1 MNRKHIVIVAL
12 CAVIAVGA
20 IWSLNTRSAVAVEAV
35 LIKDDVFIDTF
46 REDGTVRSVAERP
59 VYSEVD
65 GLVEAVYVENGGS
78 VLVGDAILSLNV
90 DQLTYQHQALQGQ
103 LMSIQGQKNSES
115 EKVKTPDLMVQQSA
129 VNIALST
136 LTQAKVDASRSEE
149 LYNSGALSLN
159 DYELVVKTVRDAEE
173 QYQLQSSRLSG
184 LEAQNSPGS
193 GTIQYYDGQIIQI
206 EAEIK
211 RIEDQITKS
220 VIKAQKAGVISQF
233 NLKAGEAVVSMTPV
247 ATIIDKSELKIESQ
261 VLTQE
266 AFNLKVGQDVIIIR
280 NRKGLEDQ
288 IAGRITK
295 VSPVATESVSTL
307 GLKEKRILVE
317 VKPLESIEPALIPGS
332 DVEVDFVAYKTE
344 SAHIV
349 PKSALFPVENG
360 DAVWVIRDG
369 KTEMQIITKGYSAVR
384 SVEIIEGL
392 EEGDYILKNFDTE
405 GIDLG
410 TAVTVN

>member
-1 MNRKHIVIVAL
+1 
-12 CAVIAVGA
+12 
-20 IWSLNTRSAVAVEAV
+20 
-35 LIKDDVFIDTF
+35 
-46 REDGTVRSVAERP
+46 
-59 VYSEVD
+59 
-65 GLVEAVYVENGGS
+65 
-78 VLVGDAILSLNV
+78 
-90 DQLTYQHQALQGQ
+90 
-103 LMSIQGQKNSES
+103 
-115 EKVKTPDLMVQQSA
+115 
-129 VNIALST
+129 
-136 LTQAKVDASRSEE
+136 
-149 LYNSGALSLN
+149 
-159 DYELVVKTVRDAEE
+159 
-173 QYQLQSSRLSG
+173 
-184 LEAQNSPGS
+184 
-193 GTIQYYDGQIIQI
+193 
-206 EAEIK
+206 
-211 RIEDQITKS
+211 
-220 VIKAQKAGVISQF
+220 
-233 NLKAGEAVVSMTPV
+233 
-247 ATIIDKSELKIESQ
+247 